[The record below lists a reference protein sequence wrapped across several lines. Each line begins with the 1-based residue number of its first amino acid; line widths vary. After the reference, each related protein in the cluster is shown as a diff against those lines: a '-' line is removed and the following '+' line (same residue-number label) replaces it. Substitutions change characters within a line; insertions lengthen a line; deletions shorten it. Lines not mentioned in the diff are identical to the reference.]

1 MPAATKRPAKAPRR
15 AADSV
20 NRVYAAIRE
29 MAVSYEFRPEQ
40 RINEVELA
48 AALKVSRTPVRE
60 ALNRLVIEGLIT
72 LVPNK
77 GFFCRSFDADEI
89 LHLFEVRTALET
101 LAVRLACRRGNAGDF
116 EDLAAFWSGVTA
128 RQAEMSA
135 EELTSLDEEFHTRIA
150 RLSGNPEIL
159 RMIEGVNARIRFVR
173 RIEIESPKRR
183 ETTFCEHL
191 GIVEAMKAH
200 EDGRAETLMAEHIA
214 ISVADAVEAMKE
226 GLARIYM
233 RRQSA

>member
-1 MPAATKRPAKAPRR
+1 MPATKRSAKAPRR

-77 GFFCRSFDADEI
+77 GFFCRAFDADEI
-89 LHLFEVRTALET
+89 MHLFEVRAALEM
-101 LAVRLACRRGNAGDF
+101 LAVRLACQRGEAADF
-116 EDLAAFWSGVTA
+116 ADLAEFWSGVTG

-135 EELTSLDEEFHTRIA
+135 EELTGRDEEFHTRIA

-173 RIEIESPKRR
+173 RIEIESPRRR

-191 GIVEAMKAH
+191 GIVEAMTARDA
-200 EDGRAETLMAEHIA
+200 ERAAALMAEHIT

-233 RRQSA
+233 RRQPA